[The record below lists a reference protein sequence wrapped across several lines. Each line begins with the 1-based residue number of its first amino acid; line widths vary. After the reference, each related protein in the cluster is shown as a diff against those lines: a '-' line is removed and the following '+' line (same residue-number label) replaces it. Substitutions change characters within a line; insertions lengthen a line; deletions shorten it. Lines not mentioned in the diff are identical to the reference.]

1 MTFKNLRN
9 WWNSKTT
16 DSSGRKAPLIKWGNS
31 AEQVELATT
40 IRTDQERK
48 AILEKRIVFEVARG
62 ARLTYQGE
70 FEAVF
75 ELGKRP
81 NHILHLLLSIVTFGI
96 WLLVWLIISMGS
108 GVQSYTLSIDK
119 FGNTHY

>member
-1 MTFKNLRN
+1 M
-9 WWNSKTT
+9 
-16 DSSGRKAPLIKWGNS
+16 IKWGNS